1 MLSDFEQRQLRGLEH
16 ELQRDVPRMA
26 ARLRSF
32 GRAWLLFRSA
42 LAALAGTAGMAIVC
56 SGAGWGCALFG
67 VAVVVVSGWEIKR
80 RLHQLCPSRD
90 QTQRNSHSH

>member
-1 MLSDFEQRQLRGLEH
+1 MLSDSELRRLRGLEH
-16 ELQRDVPRMA
+16 ELGREAPRVA

-42 LAALAGTAGMAIVC
+42 LAVLAGFTGMAFVC

-67 VAVVVVSGWEIKR
+67 VTTVVVSCWEIKR
-80 RLHQLCPSRD
+80 RLHQLRRSPE
-90 QTQRNSHSH
+90 QTEPTSHSR